1 MGFSVTEAMDA
12 PLVDLIR
19 EAQAAVSNETAAM
32 NELLRRYEPLA
43 RRVVARMAPRDNDRD
58 DLLNGA
64 RWGLV
69 KAVRNHDGRAE
80 GFTAFMTLYMRGEAY
95 RAMERTACA
104 DIPLA
109 DDAFPEEVAPRSAA
123 EPLTIPIHL
132 LSAAQRR
139 LVRRHYWEDQTYAA
153 MAREERVSLSA
164 VRQRM
169 LTIHRTLAS
178 GLVEAVAA

>member
-1 MGFSVTEAMDA
+1 MGFSVTEAMHA
-12 PLVDLIR
+12 LLVDLIR
-19 EAQAAVSNETAAM
+19 EAQAAVSNETTAM

-43 RRVVARMAPRDNDRD
+43 RGVVARMAPSQNDRE

-80 GFTAFMTLYMRGEAY
+80 GFTAFLTRYMQGEAF
-95 RAMERTACA
+95 RAVERTACA
-104 DIPLA
+104 DLPLA
-109 DDAFPEEVAPRSAA
+109 DDAFPEEVAPRS
-123 EPLTIPIHL
+123 EPEPPTIPTHL
-132 LSAAQRR
+132 LNVGQRR

-153 MAREERVSLSA
+153 IAHEERVSLSA

-178 GLVEAVAA
+178 GMASAA